1 MADAGSVV
9 RIPAF
14 RLLVSAR
21 TISSI
26 GNGMGP
32 IALAFGVL
40 AIPGAT
46 PTSLSI
52 VLAAQ
57 AIPIVLLLPFGGVIA
72 DRVGSARIIWSTDVI
87 LSAFVL
93 IMAVLLI
100 TGRATVTNLV
110 VLSVIAGVLNALWF
124 PAYAG
129 LVPDTV
135 RDDDRLQPANAFI
148 SVGTNAG
155 LILGTAIAGVLVAAW
170 GPGQAIA
177 IDALTYLAAGI
188 LVFTIRSTAMR
199 RDSGKSMLGD
209 LVHGW
214 KVFLS
219 YRWVVVVV
227 AAWSVIVMAWR
238 GGEEVMGPALALQSY
253 DGPRGWAIV
262 MAAQAVG
269 LLFGALVATRL
280 RWKRPLFAVSVA
292 SLTLPLWF
300 ASLAM
305 AWPLLVVVP
314 LAFAW
319 GWAFEQVNVVWMTAM
334 QANIPR
340 ESLSRVSSYDQAGSL
355 MFGPVGLALA
365 GPVVAWVGLREGLFV
380 AAAVAFLGIAATIVS
395 RSVRRLSLD
404 PETPAA
410 PLG

>member
-1 MADAGSVV
+1 MSGTRSVASL
-9 RIPAF
+9 PAF
-14 RLLVSAR
+14 QRLLVAR

-26 GNGMGP
+26 GNGMAP

-40 AIPGAT
+40 ALPGAS

-57 AIPIVLLLPFGGVIA
+57 AIPVVLLLPFGGVIA
-72 DRVGSARIIWSTDVI
+72 DRVGSARMIWSTDVI
-87 LSAFVL
+87 LSAFVMTTA
-93 IMAVLLI
+93 ILLM
-100 TGRATVTNLV
+100 TGTATVPILA
-110 VLSVIAGVLNALWF
+110 VIGVISGVLNALWF

-135 RDDDRLQPANAFI
+135 KADEKLQPANALI
-148 SVGTNAG
+148 GVGTNAG
-155 LILGTAIAGVLVAAW
+155 YIIGTAIAGILVAAW

-177 IDALTYLAAGI
+177 IDALTFLAAGI
-188 LVFTIRSTAMR
+188 LVFTIRSSSLR
-199 RDSGKSMLGD
+199 RDSGESIVGD

-214 KVFLS
+214 KLFLS
-219 YRWVVVVV
+219 YRWVVIVV

-238 GGEEVMGPALALQSY
+238 GGEEVMGPALSLQVY
-253 DGPRGWAIV
+253 DGPRGWSIV

-305 AWPLLVVVP
+305 AWPLVVVVP
-314 LAFAW
+314 LSFAW

-355 MFGPVGLALA
+355 MFGPIGLALA
-365 GPVVAWVGLREGLFV
+365 GPVVAWVGLREGLFIV
-380 AAAVAFLGIAATIVS
+380 ACIAFLGIAATLVS
-395 RSVRRLSLD
+395 RSVRRLSLE